1 MNNSIFFDF
10 KPVNRVES
18 AKNKL
23 RMHRTKGKQSGLS
36 IFEAAQLMDM
46 IVFEN
51 SNGRS
56 EEMMFTLS
64 LN

>member
-1 MNNSIFFDF
+1 
-10 KPVNRVES
+10 
-18 AKNKL
+18 
-23 RMHRTKGKQSGLS
+23 MHRTMGKQSGLS

>member
-1 MNNSIFFDF
+1 M
-10 KPVNRVES
+10 NRVEA

-23 RMHRTKGKQSGLS
+23 RMHRTMGKQSAIS

-51 SNGRS
+51 ANGKS
-56 EEMMFTLS
+56 EEMIFTMS